1 MALEPRMT
9 PNRFEIALRIIAT
22 GFCFLTFGVAGFSVW
37 LLVYPYLKVRY
48 WGDAAAQRVE
58 ARRIVRWWFTTFIEL
73 MRVLGVL
80 EYEIRGLEKL
90 QRPGLLIL
98 ANHPSLIDVVFIG
111 SLVPRFAAVVR
122 GNLMKNPF
130 VNGPITAAGYVTND
144 QGLGLVEGCNAA
156 LAVGDDVVIFPQGTR
171 TPESGEVKFHRG
183 AANIAIRGRHPI
195 TPVVITCTPR
205 GLARYQRWYQVPPHR
220 MHFVINVHDDLQV
233 DPFLESGVSE
243 ALAVR
248 KLNNHLEQFFEQES
262 VRAAP

>member
-1 MALEPRMT
+1 MK
-9 PNRFEIALRIIAT
+9 PNRFEIALRIVAT
-22 GFCFLTFGVAGFSVW
+22 GLCFVVFGIAGVSMWF
-37 LLVYPYLKVRY
+37 LFYPYLMLRY
-48 WGDAAAQRVE
+48 WGDAEGRRVAAR
-58 ARRIVRWWFTTFIEL
+58 AIVRGWFGFFIEL

-80 EYEIRGLEKL
+80 DYELHGVEKL

-111 SLVPRFAAVVR
+111 SLLPRFAAVVR

-130 VNGPITAAGYVTND
+130 LNGPITAAGYVTND
-144 QGLGLVEGCNAA
+144 QGPELVEGCTAA
-156 LAVGDDVVIFPQGTR
+156 LAKGDDVVIFPQGTR

-205 GLARYQRWYQVPPHR
+205 GLARYQRWYQVPPRR

-248 KLNNHLEQFFEQES
+248 KLNAHLEQFFEQES
-262 VRAAP
+262 GRAAP